1 MISRVDIEST
11 DVGEK
16 KYYLV
21 TPEGLIFHEI
31 PFEEIHNLTREVW
44 VSTCPCCG
52 GIEGKY
58 FAKERH
64 LQDKS
69 YHLNLYAVDDN
80 GDEILMTKD
89 HIMPR
94 SKGGIDDISNYQ
106 TMCKLCNEAKGN
118 KLED

>member
-44 VSTCPCCG
+44 VSTWWNS
-52 GIEGKY
+52 
-58 FAKERH
+58 R
-64 LQDKS
+64 
-69 YHLNLYAVDDN
+69 
-80 GDEILMTKD
+80 ILLFK
-89 HIMPR
+89 
-94 SKGGIDDISNYQ
+94 K
-106 TMCKLCNEAKGN
+106 
-118 KLED
+118 